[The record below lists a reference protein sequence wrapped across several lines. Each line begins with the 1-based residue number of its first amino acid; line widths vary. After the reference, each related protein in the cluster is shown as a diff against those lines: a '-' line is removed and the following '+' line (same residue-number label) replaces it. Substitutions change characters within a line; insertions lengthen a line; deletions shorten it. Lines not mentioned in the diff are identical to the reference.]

1 MSSWGML
8 AVSKSIQTPEQA
20 VQFLKLIL
28 LGGLSTNPMN
38 ASLGFVSVG
47 EVATPPEAREARG
60 AGGGSTVRAR
70 GIAGGL
76 MGVVRGHR
84 WRLNST
90 SPGHHR
96 WPGGSER
103 GCPPPEARGSERGG
117 VGAPLP
123 RPARPVPRVQRA
135 WRFAGRA
142 CAVGRLKTHAK

>member
-70 GIAGGL
+70 DITGGPGGASAGARRRRP
-76 MGVVRGHR
+76 GVASVVESGRPCPVRPALFRACSVRG
-84 WRLNST
+84 
-90 SPGHHR
+90 
-96 WPGGSER
+96 GSR
-103 GCPPPEARGSERGG
+103 G
-117 VGAPLP
+117 V
-123 RPARPVPRVQRA
+123 PARWVE
-135 WRFAGRA
+135 
-142 CAVGRLKTHAK
+142 